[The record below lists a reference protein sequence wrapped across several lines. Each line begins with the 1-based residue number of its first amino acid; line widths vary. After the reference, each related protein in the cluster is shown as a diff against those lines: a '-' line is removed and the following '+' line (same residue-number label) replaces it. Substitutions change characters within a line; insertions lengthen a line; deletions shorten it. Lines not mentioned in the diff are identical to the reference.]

1 VLIFAAGV
9 FRDRDEGGVVG
20 IHRPTFEPNYFA
32 GLSVETA
39 RAKYFQMAQKV
50 RIYLSEMG
58 MSDRLFEQM
67 MNVASNEIRILSL
80 REMTDLGLSGY
91 EPAYEERQRAEGI
104 VRFGADYLRRIDEY
118 AQGMRRYI
126 ERCMMSGSGLH
137 YGAQTPGFFP
147 KERNAPVARF

>member
-1 VLIFAAGV
+1 VCEFTNNLEA
-9 FRDRDEGGVVG
+9 
-20 IHRPTFEPNYFA
+20 
-32 GLSVETA
+32 A

-50 RIYLSEMG
+50 GIYLSEMG